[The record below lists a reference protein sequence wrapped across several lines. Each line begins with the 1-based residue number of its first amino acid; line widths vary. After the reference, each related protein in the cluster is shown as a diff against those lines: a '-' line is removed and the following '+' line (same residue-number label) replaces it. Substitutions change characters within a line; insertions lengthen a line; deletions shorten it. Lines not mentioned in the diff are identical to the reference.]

1 MRVVPLAYLVL
12 CFVCFAYSLPVS
24 VIRRD
29 HIPYGTQIQH
39 ATEKIT
45 KCEAFVRSDVPVK
58 DLQKQIHDRLK
69 DALKEYTFDVPGKDK
84 IQIQPPEEKKGGSGK
99 PEGKKL
105 GGITC
110 YVDKQKVFTADMN
123 WSIES

>member
-24 VIRRD
+24 VIRRS
-29 HIPYGTQIQH
+29 HIPYGTQVQH

-69 DALKEYTFDVPGKDK
+69 DALKEYTFDVP
-84 IQIQPPEEKKGGSGK
+84 
-99 PEGKKL
+99 EGKKL

-110 YVDKQKVFTADMN
+110 YVDNQKVFTADMN